1 MSEFINRITAQR
13 DILNILNQ
21 SCWQEELFGLSS
33 GAIDR
38 WVTVNRLSITS
49 EVVVLVK
56 LAAEKLFF
64 LANKSQEQVTED
76 YLSLSNDVSH
86 IMKKIDLAINA

>member
-21 SCWQEELFGLSS
+21 SSWQEELFGLSS

-38 WVTVNRLSITS
+38 WVTVNRLSISS
-49 EVVVLVK
+49 EVVILVK

-86 IMKKIDLAINA
+86 LMTKIEHVINT

>member
-21 SCWQEELFGLSS
+21 YSWQEELFGLSS
-33 GAIDR
+33 GAIER
-38 WVTVNRLSITS
+38 WVTVNQLSISS
-49 EVVVLVK
+49 EVVTLVK

-86 IMKKIDLAINA
+86 LMKKIEQVINT